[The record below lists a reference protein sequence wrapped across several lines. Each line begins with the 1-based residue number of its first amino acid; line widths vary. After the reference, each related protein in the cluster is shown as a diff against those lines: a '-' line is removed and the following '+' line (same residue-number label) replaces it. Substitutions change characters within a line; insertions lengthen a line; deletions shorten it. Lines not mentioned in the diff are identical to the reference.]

1 VKKTDKPTARSTA
14 TGARTSRKRTTAA
27 EPPKPAGLPPVPAA
41 VRPEILLLTFGCRS
55 QQADE
60 EALRSALQ
68 ARGIPVLDGKRTE
81 GAGIAV
87 VHGCVVTARAER
99 DARKAIRR
107 LRREN
112 PDLRI
117 VVAGCHARL
126 AGREAAVELGADMV
140 LPDASPEA
148 LATAIRERL
157 VPAGLLPE
165 CGVRQAAS
173 RSRVALRIQDGCDG
187 GCAYC
192 IVPRV
197 RGKPR
202 STPLAQVLEDVA
214 RLAERGVPE
223 VVLSGI
229 QTGAWGLDLEPSS
242 SLIDLLEQLL
252 ALPKRPRLRV
262 SSIEPQYL
270 SERLVEL
277 LAGERGICPHLHV
290 PLQSASAR
298 LLAEMGRGDPAP
310 ALSLLARAWA
320 RHPDFAVGLD
330 LIAGLPTETEPDHQA
345 TLDLLERYP
354 FAYLHVFTFSP
365 RPGTRAATIV
375 PGVPERIAVLRTRAL
390 LRSDE
395 RLRADFRAKVL
406 ARGRAEVALE
416 FTDRDGFGRGT
427 TERFVP
433 AVVISHVY
441 KPGDL
446 VSGVTD
452 GMSSDGVLRVVPE

>member
-1 VKKTDKPTARSTA
+1 VKTTDKPTARSNA
-14 TGARTSRKRTTAA
+14 TGARTTRKRTTDADTT
-27 EPPKPAGLPPVPAA
+27 KPAELPPVPAA
-41 VRPEILLLTFGCRS
+41 VRPEVHLLTFGCRS

-60 EALRSALQ
+60 EALRAALQ
-68 ARGIPVLDGKRTE
+68 ARGIPVLDGKRPE
-81 GAGIAV
+81 GAGIVV

-126 AGREAAVELGADMV
+126 AGAAASRELGADMV
-140 LPDASPEA
+140 LPDAGPAE
-148 LATAIRERL
+148 LAAAIRERL

-165 CGVRQAAS
+165 CGVRQASA
-173 RSRVALRIQDGCDG
+173 RRRIALRIQDGCDG

-202 STPLAQVLEDVA
+202 STPAEQVLTDVT

-229 QTGAWGLDLEPSS
+229 QTGAWGRDLPEPSS
-242 SLIDLLEQLL
+242 LVDLLEQLV

-270 SERLVEL
+270 SARLVEL
-277 LAGERGICPHLHV
+277 LASERGLCPHLHV
-290 PLQSASAR
+290 PLQSASVR
-298 LLAEMGRGDPAP
+298 LLAEMGRADPAP
-310 ALSLLARAWA
+310 ALALLAHAWA
-320 RHPDFAVGLD
+320 RHRDFAVGLD
-330 LIAGLPTETEPDHQA
+330 LIAGLPTETEQDHQA
-345 TLDLLERYP
+345 TLDLLERHP
-354 FAYLHVFTFSP
+354 FAYLHVFTYSP
-365 RPGTRAATIV
+365 RPGTRAAAIV
-375 PGVPERIAVLRTRAL
+375 PQVAERIAVLRTRAL

-395 RLRADFRAKVL
+395 RLRADFRARVL
-406 ARGRAEVALE
+406 ARGRAEVAVE
-416 FTDRDGFGRGT
+416 FTDHDGFGRGT
-427 TERFVP
+427 TERFLP
-433 AVVISHVY
+433 AVVISHAY

-446 VSGVTD
+446 VAGVTD
-452 GMSSDGVLRVVPE
+452 GISSDGVLRVVPE